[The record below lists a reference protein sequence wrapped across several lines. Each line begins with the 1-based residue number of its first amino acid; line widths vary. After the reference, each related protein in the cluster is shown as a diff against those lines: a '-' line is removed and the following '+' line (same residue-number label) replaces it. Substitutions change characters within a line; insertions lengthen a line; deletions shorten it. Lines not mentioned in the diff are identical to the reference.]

1 MSTTTLKIN
10 TEVRAT
16 IQKVWNCYNLSEH
29 ITKWNFASLDW
40 CCPFAENNLVVGGKL
55 KSRMEAKDGSFGFE
69 ATYTEIV
76 EYALI
81 AYTLSDGRKVKTT
94 FTNNNGIVEIE
105 IGFEAEN
112 QNSLDM
118 QQAGWQAILTH
129 FKNYTENTP

>member
-1 MSTTTLKIN
+1 
-10 TEVRAT
+10 
-16 IQKVWNCYNLSEH
+16 
-29 ITKWNFASLDW
+29 
-40 CCPFAENNLVVGGKL
+40 
-55 KSRMEAKDGSFGFE
+55 MEAKDGSFGFE